1 MPIMILLYQTIY
13 RHSSGPLESL
23 QFQKKDWN
31 LRQAA
36 FASGPPPYYYQL
48 LLLLNFVGL
57 MGYGVFNRV

>member
-1 MPIMILLYQTIY
+1 MQSCGYEPYVARPQAG
-13 RHSSGPLESL
+13 RWRA
-23 QFQKKDWN
+23 KKGKNKQNLD